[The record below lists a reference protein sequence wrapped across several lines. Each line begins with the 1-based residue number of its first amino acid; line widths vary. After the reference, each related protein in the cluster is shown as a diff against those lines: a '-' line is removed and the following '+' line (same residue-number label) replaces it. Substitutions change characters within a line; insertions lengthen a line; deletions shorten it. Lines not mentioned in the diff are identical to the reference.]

1 MAGIYI
7 HIPFCASKCRY
18 CDFVSFPCDTEAK
31 KRYVDALIH
40 EMAIA
45 AKELPEKQYDTM
57 FIGGGTPSTLE
68 LGEITRFR
76 NRHMIPFFSAAVHRP
91 FCLSERWQC

>member
-7 HIPFCASKCRY
+7 HIPFCVSKCRY
-18 CDFVSFPCDTEAK
+18 CDFVSFPCGTEAK

-45 AKELPEKQYDTM
+45 AKELPEKQYDTV

-68 LGEITRFR
+68 LG
-76 NRHMIPFFSAAVHRP
+76 
-91 FCLSERWQC
+91 